1 MSKVF
6 LPLHYLRE
14 HYVVNLADIPL
25 QGGLEKKLDSDL
37 EALVVAP
44 VAAAVNS
51 LRRDTVFW
59 QRGLLSS
66 PPVRS
71 LQIYSRCHP

>member
-1 MSKVF
+1 M
-6 LPLHYLRE
+6 
-14 HYVVNLADIPL
+14 

-66 PPVRS
+66 PPVQS